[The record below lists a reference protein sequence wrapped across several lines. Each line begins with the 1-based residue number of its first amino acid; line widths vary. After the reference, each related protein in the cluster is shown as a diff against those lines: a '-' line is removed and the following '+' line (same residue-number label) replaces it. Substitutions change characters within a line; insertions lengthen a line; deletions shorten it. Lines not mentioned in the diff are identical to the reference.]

1 MANSRKQGSK
11 RNEVRKLGKVG
22 LYSYNVTIPRPL
34 IDELGWRERQRL
46 VVRRRGDSIVISDYP
61 GR

>member
-1 MANSRKQGSK
+1 MANRRKQGSRK
-11 RNEVRKLGKVG
+11 NEVRKLGKVG

-46 VVRRRGDSIVISDYP
+46 VVRRRGDSIIISDSA
-61 GR
+61 GK